1 MDDAMHL
8 DASKPVSAKDRAL
21 LDLHQKLRDRRAPK
35 AGAFTTLDE
44 DARREYFRVA
54 RRRSRANA
62 KAALTSGKPRSDT
75 AIVRDALA
83 DAALMLL
90 AVGGPGADQVRHVL
104 ATVFAARPGVPLK
117 VEQQARSGKLRP
129 KLIGRNA

>member
-1 MDDAMHL
+1 MDDAMRL
-8 DASKPVSAKDRAL
+8 DASKPISAMDRAL
-21 LDLHQKLRDRRAPK
+21 LELHQKLRDRRAPE
-35 AGAFTTLDE
+35 AGAFTTLDQ
-44 DARREYFRVA
+44 DARREYFRIA

-62 KAALTSGKPRSDT
+62 KAAASSGRPKADT
-75 AIVRDALA
+75 ATVRAALA

-104 ATVFAARPGVPLK
+104 ATVFAERPGVPLK

-129 KLIGRNA
+129 VLIGRDN

>member
-1 MDDAMHL
+1 MRDETHL
-8 DASKPVSAKDRAL
+8 DASKPISAMDRAL
-21 LDLHQKLRDRRAPK
+21 LELHQKLRERRAPK
-35 AGAFTTLDE
+35 AGSFTTLDA

-62 KAALTSGKPRSDT
+62 KAAATSGKPKGDT
-75 AIVRDALA
+75 ATVRAALA

-104 ATVFAARPGVPLK
+104 GTVFAGRPGVPLK

-129 KLIGRNA
+129 VLIGGEA